1 MSASPDKAASAS
13 DPLRAPMDPSAPSE
27 LGEGIATSEKVLHR
41 HQGCERI
48 SIVPSCVC
56 TRSVLR
62 IFMSNRFK
70 KVLQGSSLVDQV
82 VKNLPAIQETRV

>member
-1 MSASPDKAASAS
+1 
-13 DPLRAPMDPSAPSE
+13 MDPSAPSE